1 MSVCHICW
9 KYFWQPFLKSTFYS
23 FLLMCCFVMA
33 SLFLNLKLYPHVR
46 KFSPQHIPFST
57 SYLCF
62 HLKTEIFF
70 LLKYSLLGSKS
81 VIIDLKKW
89 RGEEKYIGSFILSL
103 LKNPKQSL
111 AEILTRNQMAFHV
124 TLEKLSLRSP
134 IKNYLSYKRKR
145 RKTLFMQTH
154 PANLFFLNSG
164 N

>member
-89 RGEEKYIGSFILSL
+89 RGEEKYIGSFILFAKTS
-103 LKNPKQSL
+103 KTESGWNSNKKSNG
-111 AEILTRNQMAFHV
+111 ISCDF
-124 TLEKLSLRSP
+124 
-134 IKNYLSYKRKR
+134 RKAISSFSN
-145 RKTLFMQTH
+145 KTLH
-154 PANLFFLNSG
+154 IL
-164 N
+164 